1 MSRHAAERT
10 QREAS
15 TGIAGTEADLGEGKG
30 YSHQDAIAERAKT
43 GMVSPR
49 EAEMARGY
57 AAGREGAVAQQALG
71 GTLGQVASAA
81 TQAPGV
87 GDMAKAGIGVVAG
100 AVNGTPEAN
109 YGAAVGRNRA
119 SNSTV
124 QSAAEVAAGMTLG
137 PMGGIGVGMINAGI
151 NANKTQ
157 DFARMSEAMGFNTA
171 GTAPSQSVSDGSGQ
185 PVTTTV
191 QKARQAF
198 TPQRSFESPTINSND
213 YASGYLSL
221 AQSI

>member
-15 TGIAGTEADLGEGKG
+15 TGIAGTEADLGEGEG

-71 GTLGQVASAA
+71 GVVGQVASAA
-81 TQAPGV
+81 TRAPGV
-87 GDMAKAGIGVVAG
+87 GDIASAGIGAMAG
-100 AVNGTPEAN
+100 SMNSTPEAS
-109 YGAAVGRNRA
+109 YGTAVGRNRA

-124 QSAAEVAAGMTLG
+124 QSAAEMAAGMTLG
-137 PMGGIGVGMINAGI
+137 PIGGIGVGMINAGI

-157 DFARMSEAMGFNTA
+157 DFARMSEAMGFNAASTP
-171 GTAPSQSVSDGSGQ
+171 PSQGVSDGSAQ
-185 PVTTTV
+185 PVTTTA

-198 TPQRSFESPTINSND
+198 APQQSFESPTINFND
-213 YASGYLSL
+213 YAGGYLSL